1 MISWNQSY
9 KLIIVHGLKKNSLTF
24 NLLVIIAFN
33 AKISNVLD
41 VKLLNFF
48 VILKKIKSFVS
59 TILQYPSRKGL
70 FGDNK
75 LLTQTT
81 KKVIVRLNIK

>member
-33 AKISNVLD
+33 AK
-41 VKLLNFF
+41 NF
-48 VILKKIKSFVS
+48 KC
-59 TILQYPSRKGL
+59 
-70 FGDNK
+70 FGCE
-75 LLTQTT
+75 TA
-81 KKVIVRLNIK
+81 